1 MTLIIVES
9 PTKARTFRYFIK
21 NKDYEII
28 PTLGHIRDLP
38 KNRLAINYQK
48 DFLPDFEI
56 IPTKKK
62 VIKLIK
68 DAYKKDNKIIFAT
81 DPDREGESI
90 SYHIA
95 YILGFVEKEWP
106 EMVIK
111 KNNLKRIVFHEITA
125 SAIKNALANPH
136 SLRIPLIKAQMT
148 RRILDR
154 IVGYELSPI
163 LWKKTGKKWLSAG
176 RVQTV
181 ALRLI
186 VEREKE
192 IKNFKKEK
200 YYQVNAEFFS
210 NQQSITSRLFKMDN
224 QEVEIKTIINLFDGQ
239 YQYSRTIITDDN
251 KEKIFNDLKNDT
263 YYIFDIKKNEN
274 FRYPPPPFT
283 TSLLQ
288 QQAFNQLKFS
298 SKLTMK
304 LAQDLYENG
313 LITYHRTDS
322 FNLSRNFLFKAKDY
336 VINNF
341 GEKYSLPS
349 PRVYKTK
356 SKMAQEAHEAIR
368 PTMIDPSPKK
378 IKSLTKNHKRL
389 YDLIFRRAIAT
400 QMKEAKIEEITII
413 IKGQKNYYF
422 MSNLEKIIFDGFLKI
437 LHPKIDDKLKAQSE
451 KKYQWEINERLKV
464 KDFKFEEKETQPPPR
479 YTEASLIK
487 SLEEKGIGRP
497 STYAQI
503 VSLILSK
510 NYIERYGRFFIPTVI
525 GEKISDF
532 LALEF
537 PKLFD
542 LKFTALMEDDLDA
555 IANENKDHLSA
566 LKLFYQQIKE
576 KMEKINLDKTLKI
589 EEETE
594 EKCPNCQSP
603 LVIRYSRYGKFLAC
617 SRFPQ
622 CKFTKKIN
630 FYVKNVTCPKCQG
643 RLVVKFTK
651 SRKRFYGC
659 ENYPQC
665 DFSSWKLPSKK

>member
-9 PTKARTFRYFIK
+9 PTKARTLNFFIK
-21 NKDYEII
+21 NKNYKII

-38 KNRLAINYQK
+38 EDRLAINYK
-48 DFLPDFEI
+48 KEFLPDFEI

-62 VIKLIK
+62 VIELIK
-68 DAYKKDNKIIFAT
+68 NAYKRDNEIIFAT

-106 EMVIK
+106 EIVLK

-125 SAIKNALANPH
+125 QALKNALAHPQP
-136 SLRIPLIKAQMT
+136 LRIPLIKAQMT

-154 IVGYELSPI
+154 IVGYELSPL

-192 IKNFKKEK
+192 IRNFKKEK
-200 YYQVNAEFFS
+200 YYQVNGEFLN
-210 NQQSITSRLFKMDN
+210 NQQSIICRLFKIDN
-224 QEVEIKTIINLFDGQ
+224 QEVEVKTTINLFDGQ
-239 YQYSRTIITDDN
+239 YQYSKTLITDKN
-251 KEKIFNDLKNDT
+251 KEKIFDDLKNDK
-263 YYIFDIKKNEN
+263 YYVFEIEKNESY
-274 FRYPPPPFT
+274 RYPPPPFT

-322 FNLSRNFLFKAKDY
+322 FSLSRDFLLKAKNY
-336 VINNF
+336 IVKNF
-341 GEKYSLPS
+341 GEKYALPS
-349 PRVYKTK
+349 PRIYKTK
-356 SKMAQEAHEAIR
+356 SKMTQEAHEAIR

-451 KKYQWEINERLKV
+451 KKYQWQINEKLTV

-510 NYIERYGRFFIPTVI
+510 NYIGRYGRFFIPTVI

-537 PKLFD
+537 PELFN
-542 LKFTALMEDDLDA
+542 LKFTALMENNLDA
-555 IANENKDHLSA
+555 IADENKNHLSV
-566 LKLFYQQIKE
+566 LKLFYQQLKE
-576 KMEKINLDKTLKI
+576 KMERINLNKTLKI
-589 EEETE
+589 QEETE
-594 EKCPNCQSP
+594 EKCPTCQSL
-603 LVIRYSRYGKFLAC
+603 LVVRYSRFGKFLAC
-617 SRFPQ
+617 TRYPQ

-630 FYVKNVTCPKCQG
+630 VYVKNVFCPKCQG
-643 RLVVKFTK
+643 QLVVKFSK
-651 SRKRFYGC
+651 NRKRFYGC